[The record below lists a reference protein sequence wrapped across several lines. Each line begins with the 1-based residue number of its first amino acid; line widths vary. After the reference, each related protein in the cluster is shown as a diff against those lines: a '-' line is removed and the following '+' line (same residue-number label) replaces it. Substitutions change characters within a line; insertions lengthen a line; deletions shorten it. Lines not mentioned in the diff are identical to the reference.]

1 MAAFG
6 LLGVRAPLHA
16 SSHAGRVRFFTE
28 TEATFRVLLERVVV
42 SMPAMAT
49 MGRHS
54 SAQLLQ
60 AVQGSTTSVIAIY
73 SLDYFCSG
81 YSYDPFLDQNYCCS
95 SCIIMHLYLE
105 VYFLKGLLL
114 AG

>member
-6 LLGVRAPLHA
+6 VLGVRAPLHA
-16 SSHAGRVRFFTE
+16 SWSRAAHAGRVRFFTE

-60 AVQGSTTSVIAIY
+60 AVQGSSTSVIA
-73 SLDYFCSG
+73 F
-81 YSYDPFLDQNYCCS
+81 
-95 SCIIMHLYLE
+95 
-105 VYFLKGLLL
+105 
-114 AG
+114 